1 MSVSAVYRRVPADIY
16 NRYLT
21 GDSNGL
27 IRATSEG
34 GRTLD
39 IDKSWDALHVFL
51 TGSDEET
58 DEPLS
63 RAIYGMT
70 IKIDRG
76 DEDDDD
82 DDDDDDE
89 SERDGFSAVD
99 DDDHSSHGDDDYEDD
114 FGADDFED
122 DFDEDDKGE
131 ASGMFGLGPNIVM
144 EISTALDALDQDE
157 LVDRFRKLD
166 FEELEV
172 PSVDP
177 EDLDDAIA
185 EVTMYF
191 EQFREFYQAAA
202 EEGDGV
208 LISMG

>member
-63 RAIYGMT
+63 RAIYGMS

-76 DEDDDD
+76 ADDDDD

-89 SERDGFSAVD
+89 SEHDGFSAVD
-99 DDDHSSHGDDDYEDD
+99 DDDHNSHGDDDYEDD
-114 FGADDFED
+114 FDD
-122 DFDEDDKGE
+122 DFDDLDEEDEKE
-131 ASGMFGLGPNIVM
+131 ASGMFGLGPNIVV
-144 EISTALDALDQDE
+144 EISTALDALDADE
-157 LVDRFRKLD
+157 LVDRFRKID
-166 FEELEV
+166 FEELTV
-172 PSVDP
+172 LSVDP
-177 EDLDDAIA
+177 EYLDDAVT

-191 EQFREFYQAAA
+191 EQLREFYQAAA

>member
-27 IRATSEG
+27 IRATAEA

-51 TGSDEET
+51 TGSAEET

-63 RAIYGMT
+63 RAIYGMA

-76 DEDDDD
+76 EDDDD
-82 DDDDDDE
+82 DDDDDDD
-89 SERDGFSAVD
+89 SEHDGFSSVD
-99 DDDHSSHGDDDYEDD
+99 DDEHNSHGDADYEDD
-114 FGADDFED
+114 FGDD
-122 DFDEDDKGE
+122 DFDDDFDKDDEGE
-131 ASGMFGLGPNIVM
+131 ASGMFGLGPNIVV
-144 EISTALDALDQDE
+144 EISTALDALDQEE

-166 FEELEV
+166 FEEMTV

-177 EDLDDAIA
+177 DDIDDAIA
-185 EVTMYF
+185 EVTSLF
-191 EQFREFYQAAA
+191 EQIREFYQAAA